1 VDKIVGLLWTHLHQ
15 YTISGELTDEQMVKL
30 SQQLDGWSAWLVEYA
45 VSSRAQSWTPSKKTA
60 LVQRYKRSS
69 ILFIIIQT
77 NQNRILASKEPVAP
91 LILGATPDD
100 ILVANSAEIWASIKA
115 DLISK
120 VGVIFF
126 FVPFFIKI
134 YL

>member
-1 VDKIVGLLWTHLHQ
+1 MDKIVGLLWTHLHQ

-69 ILFIIIQT
+69 ILFYYNT
-77 NQNRILASKEPVAP
+77 DEPKQNSRLQGTGGSTHPGRNSGRHSCRKQRRD
-91 LILGATPDD
+91 LGFDQGGLD
-100 ILVANSAEIWASIKA
+100 FQGWCY
-115 DLISK
+115 
-120 VGVIFF
+120 FF
-126 FVPFFIKI
+126 FCSLF
-134 YL
+134 Y